1 MRTRPLTKA
10 DFNKTLADI
19 ENSINQTYSALEYY
33 DSIMRYTS
41 DEERLNQAKKQW
53 SYENKML
60 EILKERLENFKNE
73 NAEFLI

>member
-1 MRTRPLTKA
+1 MSTTPLTKV

-19 ENSINQTYSALEYY
+19 ENSITQTYSALEYY

-60 EILKERLENFKNE
+60 EILKKRLENFKNE